1 MQKLS
6 SFGRGQK
13 FVLKSHLRASCMK
26 PFNCC
31 VCFIKR
37 FHFQKEWKIGAR
49 MYARSVMG
57 LFGIGGAVARAKT
70 FSLMQVKFQ
79 INNEQKLKYCM
90 TQRWM
95 EILKKKVKKVP
106 KVVTQKQ
113 KLFCTFFYL

>member
-1 MQKLS
+1 
-6 SFGRGQK
+6 
-13 FVLKSHLRASCMK
+13 MK

-31 VCFIKR
+31 VRFIKW
-37 FHFQKEWKIGAR
+37 FHFQKEWKIGAK

-57 LFGIGGAVARAKT
+57 LFGIGGAVARVKT

-106 KVVTQKQ
+106 KSCYTKT
-113 KLFCTFFYL
+113 KTFLHFFLPLVLSFSFSSSALA